1 MTASTQPL
9 QPNGP
14 ASAQALSAL
23 MAALAKPLP
32 DGYTAFLRR
41 ANGGEGFIGE
51 RYVRLWRAEEL
62 IGINR
67 SYKVAQFFPDMFFIG
82 TDGGGEAY
90 AFKASGNDAAVF
102 EAPFLG
108 RPSDARTIADSFE
121 SFVRGARRASDFVD
135 E

>member
-1 MTASTQPL
+1 MMTSTQAFQLNAPASTQV
-9 QPNGP
+9 
-14 ASAQALSAL
+14 LSSVKAGL
-23 MAALAKPLP
+23 PIPLP
-32 DGYTAFLRR
+32 DGYMAFLER

-51 RYVRLWRAEEL
+51 RYVRLWSAEEL
-62 IGINR
+62 IGMNR